1 MKSTKKICETVQNWA
16 LEICHEDGQR
26 HLLQQVD
33 GVIPDGEHIKL
44 HVCDVNYQS
53 VLESI
58 EVHGVNGTLIYL
70 TDNANDKTCL
80 YTLRECDDFEP
91 REYCLSGCP
100 GSKFFTDLRLAELRI
115 RIKDLPEK
123 TASEKSE
130 LHAIMNELKTIA
142 AELNIPIVTAHQLNE
157 EKIKYKSDDIK
168 EISDPNKHTTL
179 MNDSDIVEI
188 VRRWVCD
195 ICHESRFNLL
205 HRHDTD
211 GVGFD
216 LIRPVS
222 GFYRVTAVVKKL
234 GNGFD
239 IIISDIIPGG
249 VARVMCKATGEVD
262 VTMSGSFKMI
272 THDQVSDLVNRL
284 RCSINN
290 STVEKKAH
298 PSKDES
304 TPSDEFIDW
313 NDVFASIASRAWHFP
328 DVRICTKENNPVK
341 DSFSL
346 PRIFTRP
353 LNKIKSTTLTH
364 DIIDKASRS
373 GPGWYF
379 DTTSISDKY
388 DVLDAD
394 AQYRKRIN
402 YLIDRFGRLC
412 AEHGSI
418 ESALSWIPN
427 VPLEEYGTRKFP
439 IRRKLVLPTIET
451 IDGKTVMHFKVYD
464 LSERVIKKYSDIQTI
479 PFDAVN
485 EELDSKSSMFNIFD
499 QSICTRPSDE
509 VLCYAI
515 ENMALRNPYGI
526 RAVPD
531 EALNYCS
538 MAKLVVLL
546 NISSAELKDLSEEE
560 VDDIAE
566 YLRRH
571 DVLTPYGGGSSV
583 NGIILKLITDC
594 IDKTKRTLEHDV
606 VVIDNSS
613 VLHAAVKITQ
623 LVNMVINGDITLGWM
638 KRHKSGELEI
648 ADPTLADKVAACFR
662 K

>member
-16 LEICHEDGQR
+16 LEICMNDSV

-33 GVIPDGEHIKL
+33 GVIPDEEHSALHITDMNYAKL
-44 HVCDVNYQS
+44 A
-53 VLESI
+53 SI
-58 EVHGVNGTLIYL
+58 GVHKINGAVVFL
-70 TDNANDKTCL
+70 TDNDKSCL
-80 YTLRECDDFEP
+80 CTLRECDGFEP
-91 REYCLSGCP
+91 IKLDLMGLESE
-100 GSKFFTDLRLAELRI
+100 FFTSN
-115 RIKDLPEK
+115 RIKELSRRLNDLPEIK
-123 TASEKSE
+123 
-130 LHAIMNELKTIA
+130 
-142 AELNIPIVTAHQLNE
+142 E
-157 EKIKYKSDDIK
+157 EKCKADNIKLV
-168 EISDPNKHTTL
+168 SDPNKRTIL
-179 MNDSDIVEI
+179 RPDSDIVEI

-222 GFYRVTAVVKKL
+222 GFYRVTVVVKKL

-239 IIISDIIPGG
+239 IVISDIIPGG
-249 VARVMCKATGEVD
+249 VARVMCKVTGEVD
-262 VTMSGSFKMI
+262 VAMSGSFKMI
-272 THDQVSDLVNRL
+272 TREQVNDLVNRL

-364 DIIDKASRS
+364 DIIDKALCP
-373 GPGWYF
+373 PGWDF
-379 DTTSISDKY
+379 DITSISDKY

-394 AQYRKRIN
+394 TQYRKRIN
-402 YLIDRFGRLC
+402 YLLDRFGQLS

-418 ESALSWIPN
+418 EGALSWIPN
-427 VPLEEYGTRKFP
+427 VPLEEYGTHKYP

-451 IDGKTVMHFKVYD
+451 IDGKTVIHFKVDD
-464 LSERVIKKYSDIQTI
+464 LPERVIKKYHNKPSILI
-479 PFDAVN
+479 DAVN
-485 EELDSKSSMFNIFD
+485 KELDSKSSMFNIFD
-499 QSICTRPSDE
+499 QRTCTHTSDE
-509 VLCYAI
+509 VLCYVI
-515 ENMALRNPYGI
+515 ENMASRNPYGI
-526 RAVPD
+526 KAAPD
-531 EALNYCS
+531 NARNYCS
-538 MAKLVVLL
+538 LAKILVLL

-560 VDDIAE
+560 RDDMAE

-571 DVLTPYGGGSSV
+571 DALVAYGSGSSV
-583 NGIILKLITDC
+583 NGIILALMHR
-594 IDKTKRTLEHDV
+594 IDKAERTLEHDV
-606 VVIDNSS
+606 VVINNSYA
-613 VLHAAVKITQ
+613 LQAAVKITQ
-623 LVNMVINGDITLGWM
+623 LVNMLINGDITLGWM

-648 ADPTLADKVAACFR
+648 DDPTLADKVAACFR

>member
-16 LEICHEDGQR
+16 LEICKEDGQR

-33 GVIPDGEHIKL
+33 GVIPDGEHITL

-58 EVHGVNGTLIYL
+58 EVHRVNGILIYL

-100 GSKFFTDLRLAELRI
+100 DSEFFTPDRLTELRR
-115 RIKDLPEK
+115 RIKDLLE
-123 TASEKSE
+123 
-130 LHAIMNELKTIA
+130 
-142 AELNIPIVTAHQLNE
+142 
-157 EKIKYKSDDIK
+157 IK
-168 EISDPNKHTTL
+168 EAKEKCKADNIKLVSDPNKRTIL
-179 MNDSDIVEI
+179 RPDSDIVEI
-188 VRRWVCD
+188 VRRWACD

-222 GFYRVTAVVKKL
+222 GFYRVSVVVKKP

-239 IIISDIIPGG
+239 IVISDIIPGG
-249 VARVMCKATGEVD
+249 VAHVMCKATGEVD

-284 RCSINN
+284 RCINN
-290 STVEKKAH
+290 ST
-298 PSKDES
+298 
-304 TPSDEFIDW
+304 
-313 NDVFASIASRAWHFP
+313 
-328 DVRICTKENNPVK
+328 PVK
-341 DSFSL
+341 DSL

-353 LNKIKSTTLTH
+353 LYKIKPTMLTH
-364 DIIDKASRS
+364 DIIDKASRPE
-373 GPGWYF
+373 PGRYF

-418 ESALSWIPN
+418 EGALSWIPN

-439 IRRKLVLPTIET
+439 IRRKLILPTVET
-451 IDGKTVMHFKVYD
+451 IDGKTVMHFKVDD
-464 LSERVIKKYSDIQTI
+464 LSERVIKKYHNKHSILL
-479 PFDAVN
+479 DAVDK
-485 EELDSKSSMFNIFD
+485 ELDSKNSMFNIFD
-499 QSICTRPSDE
+499 QGTCTRPSDE
-509 VLCYAI
+509 VLCYII
-515 ENMALRNPYGI
+515 ENMASRNPYGI
-526 RAVPD
+526 KAVPNKIFD
-531 EALNYCS
+531 YCS
-538 MAKLVVLL
+538 LEKILVLL
-546 NISSAELKDLSEEE
+546 NLSSAELKG
-560 VDDIAE
+560 IAE
-566 YLRRH
+566 DEMENMVEYLNRH
-571 DVLTPYGGGSSV
+571 DSLTQYGGGTTV
-583 NGIILKLITDC
+583 NGILTSLMYHIDATD
-594 IDKTKRTLEHDV
+594 RTLEHNV

-613 VLHAAVKITQ
+613 TLQAAVKITQ
-623 LVNMVINGDITLGWM
+623 LVNMLINCDITLGWM
-638 KRHKSGELEI
+638 KNHKGEREI
-648 ADPTLADKVAACFR
+648 NDPDPTLVDKVKACLR